1 MTWFNGELG
10 PKRLAVLHDLV
21 PNAKTV
27 ALLLNPNNAETA
39 SWPAELQEAARKIF
53 VLNAATPSEIDT
65 AFATIVQDRIGALV
79 VAADA
84 FLQNRREQIVALAV
98 R

>member
-1 MTWFNGELG
+1 VTWFNGELG

-21 PNAKTV
+21 P
-27 ALLLNPNNAETA
+27 
-39 SWPAELQEAARKIF
+39 
-53 VLNAATPSEIDT
+53 NAATPSEIDT